1 LILSGESIGPEEAL
15 RLGLIDHL
23 VPAERFGE
31 GVAEVLTTYL
41 DAPRTASAASKRLM
55 GRALD
60 APFETV
66 YRESLPLLAECL
78 ASPDVESAREAW
90 RRRGAERHG

>member
-1 LILSGESIGPEEAL
+1 
-15 RLGLIDHL
+15 
-23 VPAERFGE
+23 
-31 GVAEVLTTYL
+31 
-41 DAPRTASAASKRLM
+41 M

-78 ASPDVESAREAW
+78 ASPEVESAREAW
-90 RRRGAERHG
+90 RRRGDERHG